1 MDMKKKD
8 IYIYIFTLMLVDREK
23 NEIVIKM
30 DVVIKEGGRQL
41 LWKLIKKG
49 NSYKEKKWSS

>member
-1 MDMKKKD
+1 
-8 IYIYIFTLMLVDREK
+8 MLVDREK

>member
-41 LWKLIKKG
+41 L
-49 NSYKEKKWSS
+49 